1 MIYFLKNRN
10 GNIEIGKYAVAPS
23 ETTYNSLNEI
33 PLNSYGKLTEEQVIR
48 YNENP
53 NDINYILTGVKT
65 QKDLE
70 TLKGEKRGLLSAY
83 IYNLK
88 EIGFTDNITNITL
101 SGIPTAYDKLTML
114 TNRLN
119 VKANAGN
126 LEGHNQNF
134 TDINGSIHQLDG
146 LLCLQLLDRY
156 ADWFEGLYFSELSL
170 NSQINSATN
179 ETELNEIVF

>member
-1 MIYFLKNRN
+1 MLGFFRNRQTK
-10 GNIEIGKYAVAPS
+10 ISIGDYPTLPS
-23 ETTYNSLNEI
+23 EIEYDFIGDI
-33 PLNSYGKLTEEQVIR
+33 PLNSYGKLSAEQVTR

-53 NDINYILTGVKT
+53 NDLKYIFEGIATL
-65 QKDLE
+65 KDLE
-70 TLKGEKRGLLSAY
+70 NLKGEKRGLLSAY

-134 TDINGSIHQLDG
+134 TDINGSINQLDG
-146 LLCLQLLDRY
+146 LLCLQLLDRF
-156 ADWFEGLYFSELSL
+156 ADWYEGLYFSELSL

>member
-1 MIYFLKNRN
+1 MNYYLNVVS
-10 GNIEIGKYAVAPS
+10 GNISPYNGVSEFVESEILEVNSKYIKLS
-23 ETTYNSLNEI
+23 ESQ
-33 PLNSYGKLTEEQVIR
+33 TER
-48 YNENP
+48 YLEGS
-53 NDINYILTGVKT
+53 NDLQYIITGIVT

-70 TLKGEKRGLLSAY
+70 TLKGEKRGLLNSY

-88 EIGFTDNITNITL
+88 EVGFTDNITNITL

-156 ADWFEGLYFSELSL
+156 ADWFEALYFSELSL

>member
-1 MIYFLKNRN
+1 MIYFFKNKN

-33 PLNSYGKLTEEQVIR
+33 PLNSYGKLSEEQVLR

-53 NDINYILTGVKT
+53 NDLKYIFEGVET

-70 TLKGEKRGLLSAY
+70 TLKGEKRGLLNSY

-88 EIGFTDNITNITL
+88 EVGFTDNITNITL

-156 ADWFEGLYFSELSL
+156 ADWFEALYFSELSL

>member
-1 MIYFLKNRN
+1 MNYYLNVVS
-10 GNIEIGKYAVAPS
+10 GNISPYNGVSEFVESEILEVNSKYIKLS
-23 ETTYNSLNEI
+23 ESQ
-33 PLNSYGKLTEEQVIR
+33 TER
-48 YNENP
+48 YLEGS
-53 NDINYILTGVKT
+53 NDLQYIITGIVT

-70 TLKGEKRGLLSAY
+70 TLKGEKRGLLNSY

-88 EIGFTDNITNITL
+88 EVGFTDNITNITL